1 MHVLRTE
8 ENRAEQQPYER
19 IMVYFSAVTA
29 QWIRVWPQRFCD
41 GLRKCSPPTAAATP
55 PHWAHCCT
63 QQISSLCYTSGVF
76 WKRTGCLRGWGLRKE
91 CVCVCAPVRVCAEA
105 EKTHIHSD
113 AQRIRHRSHHQ
124 PTLKDSLLPPSCG
137 FGPSPAI
144 LVCFGWSV
152 SLISTHISEERTGL
166 EEGSSVGSP
175 NKPASP

>member
-41 GLRKCSPPTAAATP
+41 GLRKCSPPAAAAATP

-91 CVCVCAPVRVCAEA
+91 CVCVCRSR
-105 EKTHIHSD
+105 KNTHSQRCSKD
-113 AQRIRHRSHHQ
+113 QAQIS
-124 PTLKDSLLPPSCG
+124 
-137 FGPSPAI
+137 SPAHFKGLTSPSI
-144 LVCFGWSV
+144 LWVWTKSCYSGLLWPI
-152 SLISTHISEERTGL
+152 SLTHLHPHQRGANRAGGGVKRGL
-166 EEGSSVGSP
+166 TQ
-175 NKPASP
+175 